1 LQTVD
6 IPAEFREE
14 FNRIVDFMINGESS
28 DGSAMLAAMKQL
40 DQRRNQS
47 LRRVEPEFANLVGY
61 E

>member
-28 DGSAMLAAMKQL
+28 DGSSMLAAMRRL
-40 DQRRNQS
+40 DQRRKQN
-47 LRRVEPEFANLVGY
+47 LADTMPELSGLIGY
-61 E
+61 K